1 MKSDTSKLVK
11 SVENLIRKGY
21 DLAIIVHSLRQVYV
35 AKNIDNL
42 LIQLATKQYTIDG
55 FPWGEYKDWSTH
67 GT

>member
-1 MKSDTSKLVK
+1 MVKSDTSKLVK

-42 LIQLATKQYTIDG
+42 LIQLATKQYTIDD
-55 FPWGEYKDWSTH
+55 FPCSCARDY
-67 GT
+67 